1 MEKGLQVAIDG
12 PASSGK
18 STVSKIIA
26 KRFGYVYCDT
36 GAMYRSVTWAALEN
50 GIDVSDTKQVIDLA
64 RRIKITFEPGQPDQ
78 RVFVDGHEVTKDI
91 RTEKIAAN
99 VSAVAAIPEVRAQ
112 MVEQQRQIAQAGGI
126 VMDGRDIGTTVL
138 PDAQVKIFLVAS
150 AHERARRRYEENLQ
164 KGLATQSLDELEAAI
179 KLRDQKDSTRKVSPL
194 TQAKDAILIDTTS
207 LTIDQVVDEISALI
221 KKTRTINSKHW

>member
-18 STVSKIIA
+18 STVAKIIA

-64 RRIKITFEPGQPDQ
+64 RRINITFEPGQPDQ

-138 PDAQVKIFLVAS
+138 PDAQVKVFLVAS

-221 KKTRTINSKHW
+221 KKNQDN